1 MLWEE
6 FNKSD
11 AVENIIRILK
21 EYKKRITIMEVCGTH
36 TMAIAKFGIKSILPK
51 NIRLISGPG
60 CPVCVTPVEII
71 DEIIKLSK
79 IKDVII
85 TTYGD
90 MIKVPGSN
98 SDESLERRKAEG
110 ADIRVVYSPMD
121 ALEIAKKNSDKE
133 IVFIGIGFETTA
145 PNSAVAVET
154 AINEEIKNFSLF
166 SIHKRVEPVLR
177 HIINMDNFEVN
188 GFLCPGNV
196 AVIIGEEGFEF
207 LVKEYKIPSV
217 ICGFEAGDIIYSI
230 YRLSEMIKNNT
241 PFLENEY
248 IRAVK
253 KKGNEKAK
261 AAIDNYF
268 EFCDDLWRGIGF
280 IKNSGYKLKN
290 EYSDFDATKKFSIE
304 LKTCDYT
311 GLCRCGDVI
320 KGKIEP
326 FECEFFSRI
335 CTPENPLGPCMV
347 SSEGAC
353 ASEYKYSRMR

>member
-1 MLWEE
+1 MLWKE
-6 FNKSD
+6 FNKPYNIQ
-11 AVENIIRILK
+11 NIINFLK
-21 EYKKRITIMEVCGTH
+21 DYKKRITIMEVCGTH

-60 CPVCVTPVEII
+60 CPVCVTPAEII

-79 IKDVII
+79 IKDIII

-98 SDESLERRKAEG
+98 YGESLERRKAEG

-121 ALEIAKKNSDKE
+121 ALEIAKKNYNKE
-133 IVFIGIGFETTA
+133 VVFIGIGFETTT
-145 PNSAVAVET
+145 PNSAIAVET
-154 AINEEIKNFSLF
+154 AVDEKIKNFSLF

-177 HIINMDNFEVN
+177 HLINMDDFEVN

-207 LVKEYKIPSV
+207 LVNEYKIPSV
-217 ICGFEAGDIIYSI
+217 ICGFEAVDIIYSI
-230 YRLSEMIKNNT
+230 YRLSDMIINNT
-241 PFLENEY
+241 PCLENEY
-248 IRAVK
+248 IRVVK

-261 AAIDNYF
+261 AVINKYF
-268 EFCDDLWRGIGF
+268 EFCDDLWRGIGL

-290 EYSDFDATKKFSIE
+290 EYSDFDATKKFSIK
-304 LKTCDYT
+304 LKASDYADT
-311 GLCRCGDVI
+311 CRCGDVI

-326 FECEFFSRI
+326 FKCEFFSKI

-347 SSEGAC
+347 SNEGAC
-353 ASEYKYSRMR
+353 ASEYKYSYMG